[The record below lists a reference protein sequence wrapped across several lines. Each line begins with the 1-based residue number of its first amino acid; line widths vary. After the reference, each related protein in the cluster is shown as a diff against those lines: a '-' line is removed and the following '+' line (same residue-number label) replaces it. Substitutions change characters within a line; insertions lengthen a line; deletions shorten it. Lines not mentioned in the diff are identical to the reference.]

1 MPGSNNNPVMYKISV
16 IIPTF
21 NRKNYISRSIDS
33 VLSQSAPVDEIIVID
48 DGSTDGTAEFVR
60 RQYPSVNIISQENK
74 GVSAARNLGIKM
86 AQNQWLAF
94 LDDDDQW
101 LPHKLEKQVELLQHN
116 SDVKLCHTEERWI
129 RRGVRVNQMK
139 KHQKFGGNIYQKCL
153 PLCAISPS
161 SVLLHKSLF
170 KEVGLFREDLPAC
183 EDYDMWLKICARYPV
198 AYVESECI
206 IKYGGHEDQL
216 SAKYWGMDRFRIEA
230 LRDILQS
237 AELGEDDKQ
246 ATLKTLQKKTQLF
259 IKGAKKRNKTEV
271 VKQYEN
277 LLQELGLKQ

>member
-1 MPGSNNNPVMYKISV
+1 MPGSDNNSAMFKISV

-21 NRKNYISRSIDS
+21 NRKKYISRSVDS
-33 VLSQSAPVDEIIVID
+33 VFSQTLPVDEIIIVD

-60 RQYPSVNIISQENK
+60 RQYPAVNIISQENK
-74 GVSAARNLGIKM
+74 GVSAARNLGIK
-86 AQNQWLAF
+86 AARNQWLAF

-101 LPHKLEKQVELLQHN
+101 LPHKLEKQVALLRHN
-116 SDVKLCHTEERWI
+116 SGIKLCHTEERWI

-139 KHQKFGGNIYQKCL
+139 KHQKSGGSIYQKCL

-170 KEVGLFREDLPAC
+170 YEVGLFREDLPAC

-216 SAKYWGMDRFRIEA
+216 SAKHWGMDRFRIEA

-237 AELGEDDKQ
+237 AELDEDDKQ
-246 ATLKTLQKKTQLF
+246 ATLKILQKKIQLF
-259 IKGAKKRNKTEV
+259 IKGAKKRNKVEE

-277 LLQELGLKQ
+277 LLQELGLKP

>member
-1 MPGSNNNPVMYKISV
+1 MYKISV